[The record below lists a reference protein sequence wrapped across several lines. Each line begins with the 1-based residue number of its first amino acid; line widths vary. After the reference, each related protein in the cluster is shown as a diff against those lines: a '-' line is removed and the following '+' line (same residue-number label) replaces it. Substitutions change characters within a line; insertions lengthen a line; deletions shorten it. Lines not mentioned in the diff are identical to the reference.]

1 VPKKKVITPNN
12 MEKIAAEE
20 THLSANKIGTLQ
32 ITPLIIA
39 TKATGKNM
47 RFGLNKT
54 TILKIS
60 YTASN
65 TVFTVIILSPSLL
78 LLISMGY

>member
-12 MEKIAAEE
+12 MEKTAAGE

-39 TKATGKNM
+39 TKK
-47 RFGLNKT
+47 LV
-54 TILKIS
+54 KIC
-60 YTASN
+60 
-65 TVFTVIILSPSLL
+65 VL
-78 LLISMGY
+78 G